1 MVCAGAHHS
10 SSGSEPCHEDTQGQR
25 DAWQGCQ
32 HLVER
37 ATTELALIAHL
48 LGASQDAALA
58 YSPVVWPISER
69 ARRSRRLTPS
79 Q

>member
-1 MVCAGAHHS
+1 VQWYVQAHITRLPAPSHM
-10 SSGSEPCHEDTQGQR
+10 HEDTQGQR

-48 LGASQDAALA
+48 LGASQDAVLA
-58 YSPVVWPISER
+58 SGAVAWPVSER
-69 ARRSRRLTPS
+69 GRRSTLSR
-79 Q
+79 